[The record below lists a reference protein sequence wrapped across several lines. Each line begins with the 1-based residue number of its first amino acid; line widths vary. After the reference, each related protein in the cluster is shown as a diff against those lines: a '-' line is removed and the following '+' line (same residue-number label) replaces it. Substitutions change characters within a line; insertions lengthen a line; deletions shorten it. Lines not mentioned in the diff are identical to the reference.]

1 MSSSLI
7 SPYTSSRKMKV
18 SKELDSSPMD
28 LLRTSDSLPIPLRVN
43 PRERKR
49 RKVSTC
55 ISHNHHHVRFSTVD
69 VYEIPREDEP
79 HRFWYKNDEL
89 LDFKS
94 SAKALSMEIAQNWN
108 SEDYQSLYKR
118 IIEAVYLDSSQG
130 PPSRKPNLPEKA
142 LLARLTD
149 SLSWRGLERWSV
161 PVMGW
166 HRSHQR
172 NELIRNILWA
182 QSTDTLE
189 REVVL
194 QQLSESFSYSAKRF
208 ARAMADVDA
217 FAVMEDL
224 DPPEERILSVS

>member
-7 SPYTSSRKMKV
+7 SSPYTSRKTKP
-18 SKELDSSPMD
+18 STELLLSSTDARPPNRRM
-28 LLRTSDSLPIPLRVN
+28 N
-43 PRERKR
+43 PKERKR
-49 RKVSTC
+49 RKVSSC
-55 ISHNHHHVRFSTVD
+55 PSSSNSNHHPQVRFSTVD

-89 LDFKS
+89 LDFKT
-94 SAKALSMEIAQNWN
+94 SAKALSMDWN

-130 PPSRKPNLPEKA
+130 PPSRQPCLPGKA
-142 LLARLTD
+142 LLIRLKD
-149 SLSWRGLERWSV
+149 SQSWRGLERWSV

-189 REVVL
+189 RDVVL

-208 ARAMADVDA
+208 AIAMADVDA
-217 FAVMEDL
+217 YAAMEDTTM
-224 DPPEERILSVS
+224 DPTEERMLPVS